1 MTKGKHIIGKTIITL
16 DTGEIIDKVQ
26 DVIFDS
32 QNNKIMAFL
41 VDEGGMM
48 KSARVLPFENAKRIG
63 EDSITVESIN
73 AVVSAERVR
82 SIQEFVASNNI
93 LIGTKVMTE
102 DGKNLG
108 KINDVVFNEITGM
121 IEGYEVTG
129 GMFADAVSGSSF
141 LPSPKTINIGR
152 DVAFVPSNVITLM
165 DNQEG
170 GLKQMFQTTKD
181 KVTSG
186 TRNMTDSI
194 SSGWKNSDTFEG
206 SGDRMR
212 DGAQDIKSQA
222 SDAWMRIKEKAT
234 HMREKLSSER
244 EDQQIKGAVGRPVT
258 RVILDK
264 DDNVILKTGEIIT
277 HESVEK
283 ARHSNVLDVL
293 VSSVYKSDPNFSS
306 DELKQRGSKD
316 SFEEDSAY

>member
-1 MTKGKHIIGKTIITL
+1 MYKGKHIIGKTIVTL
-16 DTGEIIDKVQ
+16 NTGEIVDKVE

-32 QNNKIMAFL
+32 QNNKILGFL
-41 VDEGGMM
+41 VDEGGML
-48 KSARVLPFENAKRIG
+48 KSARVLPFERIKKIGDDTITIEDKNAI
-63 EDSITVESIN
+63 VN
-73 AVVSAERVR
+73 AQEVK
-82 SIQEFVASNNI
+82 SIQDFVASNNI

-108 KINDVVFNEITGM
+108 KIADVVFDEMTGM

-152 DVAFVPSNVITLM
+152 DVAFVPSDVITLM
-165 DNQEG
+165 NNQEG
-170 GLKQMFQTTKD
+170 GLKQMFQNTKER
-181 KVTSG
+181 VTSG

-194 SSGWKNSDTFEG
+194 ASGWKNTDT
-206 SGDRMR
+206 
-212 DGAQDIKSQA
+212 QDIKSQA

-234 HMREKLSSER
+234 HMREKLSNER
-244 EDQQIKGAVGRPVT
+244 EEQQIKSAVGRPVT

-293 VSSVYKSDPNFSS
+293 VSSVYKNDPNFSS
-306 DELKQRGSKD
+306 DELKERGAKD
-316 SFEEDSAY
+316 SFKEDTDY

>member
-48 KSARVLPFENAKRIG
+48 KSARVLPFENVKIIG
-63 EDSITVESIN
+63 EDSITVESKN
-73 AVVSAERVR
+73 AVLNAEQVN

-108 KINDVVFNEITGM
+108 KINDVVFDEMTGM

-152 DVAFVPSNVITLM
+152 DVAFVPSDVITLM
-165 DNQEG
+165 ENQEG
-170 GLKQMFQTTKD
+170 SLKQMFQNTKD

-194 SSGWKNSDTFEG
+194 ASNWKNSDT
-206 SGDRMR
+206 
-212 DGAQDIKSQA
+212 QDIKAQA

-234 HMREKLSSER
+234 HMREKMSSER
-244 EDQQIKGAVGRPVT
+244 EEQQIKSAVGRPVT

-277 HESVEK
+277 HESIEK

-293 VSSVYKSDPNFSS
+293 VSSVNKA
-306 DELKQRGSKD
+306 
-316 SFEEDSAY
+316 DSAY